1 MGLKVGGFVASIP
14 AHNYI
19 TVISLDSW
27 HSRSKITVMTKFY
40 SPNLGVNPEDP
51 FARDG
56 EDKLVRRA
64 YWLGL
69 SDQSIVLAMT
79 QGVGVNI
86 PNDQKKAH
94 LDDIGR
100 GHLIDDVCRQEI
112 LPPET

>member
-1 MGLKVGGFVASIP
+1 
-14 AHNYI
+14 
-19 TVISLDSW
+19 
-27 HSRSKITVMTKFY
+27 MTKFY

-79 QGVGVNI
+79 QGVGANI

-94 LDDIGR
+94 LNDIGR

-112 LPPET
+112 LPPETWPMFLGGLTGVLGKYTLEKIKRIWF

>member
-1 MGLKVGGFVASIP
+1 MPV
-14 AHNYI
+14 HNRI

-27 HSRSKITVMTKFY
+27 RSRSKITVMTNFY
-40 SPNLGVNPEDP
+40 SPNLGINPEDP
-51 FARDG
+51 FARDV

-64 YWLGL
+64 YWLDL

-79 QGVGVNI
+79 QGVGANI

-94 LDDIGR
+94 LNDIGR

>member
-1 MGLKVGGFVASIP
+1 MFISGHFC
-14 AHNYI
+14 I
-19 TVISLDSW
+19 TVILLDSRY
-27 HSRSKITVMTKFY
+27 SRSKIPVMTKYY

-51 FARDG
+51 FARDA
-56 EDKLVRRA
+56 EDNLVRRA

-94 LDDIGR
+94 LNDIGR